1 MKKLF
6 LLYVLIFLS
15 SCGSNLIIKSPEE
28 LRMEIKAQE
37 QSSSTAYLVIEGGII
52 LTPGRV
58 REAGSLKDSE
68 YDGYFVQ
75 GIIRNTATIA
85 MFRDVV
91 LTVQLYSQTDTV
103 IEEQDYMIHELF
115 DPGSFSVFSIQVDA
129 PKVTEEYKVRIKSAA
144 TAD

>member
-1 MKKLF
+1 MRDLS
-6 LLYVLIFLS
+6 LLYLLVLLA
-15 SCGSNLIIKSPEE
+15 SCGSNLIKKSPEE

-37 QSSSTAYLVIEGGII
+37 QSSSTDYLVIEGGTI

-58 REAGSLKDSE
+58 NEAGGLRDLE
-68 YDGYFVQ
+68 YDGYYVQ

-85 MFRDVV
+85 KFRDVV
-91 LTVQLYSQTDTV
+91 LTVQLYSQADTV
-103 IEEQDYMIHELF
+103 FEEQDYMIHEFL